1 MLRRKCRYLYRNNI
15 QRRRSSIVFRYRN
28 EVHHSE
34 CVSMPELTLPKINYA
49 HAPDC
54 AHACKVHHAI
64 QCETIYVSKRIINEQ
79 MNRRIPF

>member
-15 QRRRSSIVFRYRN
+15 QRRRNSIVFRYRN

-34 CVSMPELTLPKINYA
+34 CVSMPDLTPELELPNINSA

-54 AHACKVHHAI
+54 AHACKIYHAI
-64 QCETIYVSKRIINEQ
+64 QSENIQYILYINT
-79 MNRRIPF
+79 